1 MAVEPL
7 TPERRRQ
14 QTRDTLLQAAAQVF
28 AERGFHGASL
38 DDVARVAGF
47 TKGAVYSNFK
57 GKDDLFL
64 AVLEARYQRI
74 LSSLQATLYDGTDDL
89 KEHSSDWVDYVR
101 AEIREEE
108 ELWGVLMQ
116 EFRVYALRNPEAMSK
131 LAAVQR
137 ADVEAT
143 AQLITTERERYGIDL
158 PEPPLHQARIV
169 IALFR
174 GLGDMRSVEHDAVD
188 DSLLES
194 AISFV
199 ERAMF
204 PPAVEP

>member
-7 TPERRRQ
+7 TQERRRQ
-14 QTRDTLLQAAAQVF
+14 QTRETLIASAAQVF

-38 DDVARVAGF
+38 DEVARLAGF

-64 AVLEARYQRI
+64 AVLESRYQRM
-74 LSSLQATLYDGTDDL
+74 LTMVYATLDDGTTDPL
-89 KEHSSDWVDYVR
+89 KHSSDWVEYVR
-101 AEIREEE
+101 QEFSDEEG
-108 ELWGVLMQ
+108 LWGVLIQ
-116 EFRVYALRNPEAMSK
+116 EFRLYALRNPEAMSK
-131 LAAVQR
+131 LAALQR

-143 AQLITTERERYGIDL
+143 AQLIASERERYGLDL
-158 PEPPLHQARIV
+158 PEPPAHQARIV

-174 GLGDMRSVEHDAVD
+174 GLYDMRSVEHDAID

-199 ERAMF
+199 ERAMV
-204 PPAVEP
+204 PPPS